1 MDLKYLVIEGPIGV
15 GKTSLVSL
23 LADELGGRAVL
34 EETEN
39 NPFLFRFYRDR
50 RRWAFQTQLFFLLSR
65 FRQQEELAQQDLFSN
80 ATISDAFLPKDRIF
94 ASLNLSPD
102 ELVLYDQVYS
112 LLRTRLP
119 KPDLVI
125 YLHAETAVLMQRVKQ
140 RGREYEKDLSWD
152 YLDDLNRAYNDFF
165 FAYTETPLLVI
176 QTTDIDFVKNGADLA
191 DLIRQI
197 RQMKGG
203 IQFYVPKRF

>member
-1 MDLKYLVIEGPIGV
+1 MDPKYLVIEGPIGV

-65 FRQQEELAQQDLFSN
+65 FRQQEELAQQDLFSS

-125 YLHAETAVLMQRVKQ
+125 YLHAETAVLMQRVKL

-176 QTTDIDFVKNGADLA
+176 QTTDIDFVKSGADLA

-203 IQFYVPKRF
+203 IQYYVPKR

>member
-80 ATISDAFLPKDRIF
+80 ATISDAFLPRDRIF

-102 ELVLYDQVYS
+102 ELVLYDQVYG

-203 IQFYVPKRF
+203 IQYYVPKRF

>member
-1 MDLKYLVIEGPIGV
+1 MDPKYLVIEGPIGV

-125 YLHAETAVLMQRVKQ
+125 YLHAETAVLMQRVKL

-176 QTTDIDFVKNGADLA
+176 QTTDIDFVKSGADLA

-203 IQFYVPKRF
+203 IQYYVPKRF

>member
-94 ASLNLSPD
+94 AALNLSPD

-125 YLHAETAVLMQRVKQ
+125 YLHAETAVLMQRVKL
-140 RGREYEKDLSWD
+140 RGREYEKDLSWE

-176 QTTDIDFVKNGADLA
+176 QTTDIDFVKSGADLA

-203 IQFYVPKRF
+203 IQYYVPKRF

>member
-1 MDLKYLVIEGPIGV
+1 MDPKYLVIEGPIGV

-125 YLHAETAVLMQRVKQ
+125 YLHAETAVLMQRVKL

-176 QTTDIDFVKNGADLA
+176 QTTDIDFVKSGADLA

-203 IQFYVPKRF
+203 IQYYVPKR

>member
-1 MDLKYLVIEGPIGV
+1 MEPRYLVVEGPIGV

-65 FRQQEELAQQDLFSN
+65 YRQQEDLAQQDLFSS
-80 ATISDAFLPKDRIF
+80 ATITDAFLPKDRIF

-102 ELVLYDQVYS
+102 ELVLYDQVYG
-112 LLRTRLP
+112 LLRPRLS

-125 YLHAETAVLMQRVKQ
+125 YLHAQTDVLMQRVKL
-140 RGREYEKDLSWD
+140 RGREYEKDLTWE
-152 YLDDLNRAYNDFF
+152 YLHDLNRAYNEFF

-176 QTTDIDFVKNGADLA
+176 QTTDIDFVKNPADLT
-191 DLIRQI
+191 DLVRQI

-203 IQFYVPKRF
+203 VQYYVPKR